1 MPLIEFENVSFK
13 YGDSENYAIK
23 DINLKIDE
31 GEFILL
37 TGSTGCGKTTL
48 IRCVNGLIPHF
59 HQGVLEGKITVNGY
73 LTTEQT
79 VAFLSTIVGVVFQNP
94 ENQLVSLN
102 VLRELAFGPE
112 NMGLPREEINN
123 RINETAEKL
132 ELKHL
137 LDKTPIELS
146 GGEQQRVA
154 IASALTLKPKI
165 LLLDEP
171 TANLDPKSAKMII
184 ELLGA
189 LNKALNLTIIVIEHR
204 LELLM
209 DYVKRVILMEHG
221 RIIADGRPA
230 EVLYS
235 DEAERSGVNIPR
247 LIRVFK
253 KLKQSGVNL
262 IFNPVTISEG
272 VDALKVMSRC

>member
-1 MPLIEFENVSFK
+1 MPMIEFENVSFK
-13 YGDSENYAIK
+13 YSDSTNYAIK

-31 GEFILL
+31 GEFVLL

-48 IRCVNGLIPHF
+48 IRCINGLIPHF

-73 LTTEQT
+73 STIDHT
-79 VAFLSTIVGVVFQNP
+79 VAFLSTLVGVVFQNP
-94 ENQLVSLN
+94 ENQLVSLS

-112 NMGLPREEINN
+112 NMGLPREEIN
-123 RINETAEKL
+123 RRVLETAEKL
-132 ELKHL
+132 KLKHL

-171 TANLDPKSAKMII
+171 TANLDPKSAKAII

-189 LNKALNLTIIVIEHR
+189 LNRALNLTIIVIEHR

-209 DYVKRVILMEHG
+209 DYVKRAILMENG
-221 RIIADGRPA
+221 RIIADGSPA

-235 DEAERSGVNIPR
+235 PEAERSGVNIPR

-253 KLKQSGVNL
+253 KLRGNHLNL
-262 IFNPVTISEG
+262 RVNPVTIREG
-272 VDALKVMSRC
+272 VEALRKVSK

>member
-1 MPLIEFENVSFK
+1 MPLIEFKNVSFK
-13 YGDSENYAIK
+13 YGDAESYAIK

-48 IRCVNGLIPHF
+48 IRCINGLIPHF
-59 HQGVLEGKITVNGY
+59 HQGALEGEIIVNGY
-73 LTTEQT
+73 STTECT
-79 VAFLSTIVGVVFQNP
+79 VAFLSTIVGIVFQNP

-112 NMGLPREEINN
+112 NMGIPREEINK
-123 RINETAEKL
+123 RIMEVAEKL

-154 IASALTLKPKI
+154 IASALTLKPRI

-184 ELLGA
+184 ELLDT
-189 LNKALNLTIIVIEHR
+189 LNKSLNLTIIVIEHR

-209 DYVKRVILMEHG
+209 DYVNRVILMENG
-221 RIIADGRPA
+221 RIIADGKPS

-235 DEAERSGVNIPR
+235 HEAERSGVNIPR
-247 LIRVFK
+247 LIRFFK
-253 KLKQSGVNL
+253 KLKELNPKL
-262 IFNPVTISEG
+262 ISNPVTIREG
-272 VDALKVMSRC
+272 VEALKKVSE

>member
-1 MPLIEFENVSFK
+1 
-13 YGDSENYAIK
+13 
-23 DINLKIDE
+23 E

-48 IRCVNGLIPHF
+48 IRCINGLIPHF

-73 LTTEQT
+73 STTEHT

-112 NMGLPREEINN
+112 NMGLQREEINR
-123 RINETAEKL
+123 RILETAEKL
-132 ELKHL
+132 DLKPL

-184 ELLGA
+184 EVLGT
-189 LNKALNLTIIVIEHR
+189 LNLTLNLTIIVIEHR

-209 DYVKRVILMEHG
+209 DYVKRVILMEDG
-221 RIIADGRPA
+221 RIIRDGAPA

-235 DEAERSGVNIPR
+235 PEAERSGVNIPR

-253 KLKQSGVNL
+253 KLKQNHLNL
-262 IFNPVTISEG
+262 TFNPVTIREG
-272 VDALKVMSRC
+272 VEVLRGVSK